1 MDALHEAVEVR
12 ADLFLERQRFEEGV
26 DQVCLA
32 PAHAPPEIQAL
43 DRCLILFAKQLA
55 EHPWLTLR
63 GRDQVFVQ
71 TLQMTHRRFLGR
83 VMEEF
88 RAFQISLISF

>member
-1 MDALHEAVEVR
+1 VHALHEAVEVR
-12 ADLFLERQRFEEGV
+12 AGLFLERQRFEEGV

-32 PAHAPPEIQAL
+32 ATDAAPEIQAL

-55 EHPWLTLR
+55 EQARLVLVS
-63 GRDQVFVQ
+63 GDQVVVQ
-71 TLQMTHRRFLGR
+71 TLQVTHSSFLRG
-83 VMEEF
+83 VMEEI